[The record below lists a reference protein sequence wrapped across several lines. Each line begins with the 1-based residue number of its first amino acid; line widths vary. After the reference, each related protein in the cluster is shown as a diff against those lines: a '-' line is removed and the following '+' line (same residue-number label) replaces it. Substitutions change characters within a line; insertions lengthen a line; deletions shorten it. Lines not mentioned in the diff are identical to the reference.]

1 VKSPWADI
9 DSGQGH
15 RGFASLICIS
25 GNAVPKTLKGR
36 IVMARIRAAITLSLM
51 LTLPQAAPAAD
62 EEPAEGENFY
72 VSQCKIC
79 HGNVTAPSPPNGLRA
94 PDPSPIR
101 LALHR
106 DPGSAADITP
116 GLIANPA
123 ASPVGT
129 FPGQTDERIAF
140 TVPYG
145 PNLRGIIGRPAGS
158 AKGFRYSPTMLKTL
172 KGMEWTEAALD
183 VWITNTQA
191 WVPGVYMYYRQAD
204 PEIRRKIIL
213 YLKANP

>member
-1 VKSPWADI
+1 
-9 DSGQGH
+9 
-15 RGFASLICIS
+15 
-25 GNAVPKTLKGR
+25 
-36 IVMARIRAAITLSLM
+36 MAKIRAAIA
-51 LTLPQAAPAAD
+51 LPLVLLLPLAALAA
-62 EEPAEGENFY
+62 EEDPAEGETFY

-79 HGNVTAPSPPNGLRA
+79 HGNVTAPSPPSGFRA
-94 PDPSPIR
+94 PDSSPTR

-106 DPGSAADITP
+106 DPGSAADMAP
-116 GLIANPA
+116 SLMANPDVPPA
-123 ASPVGT
+123 GAFAGEPS
-129 FPGQTDERIAF
+129 ERIAF

-191 WVPGVYMYYRQAD
+191 WVPGVYMYYRQPD